1 MIPIRDDQPRF
12 STPYVTYF
20 LIGLNLVIFLF
31 EASLTPQSFK
41 ILLFQLGMVPAN
53 ITAFLGGTGRPG
65 VVAAFLPTLT
75 SMFLHGGWLHL
86 LGNMLFLW
94 VFGRNIEDL
103 IGGGRFRGDLR
114 RSLSARNSRSIYS
127 RR

>member
-53 ITAFLGGTGRPG
+53 ITAFLAGTGRMGADGGFSPYADFHVSARLVDARDRQH
-65 VVAAFLPTLT
+65 VVP
-75 SMFLHGGWLHL
+75 
-86 LGNMLFLW
+86 
-94 VFGRNIEDL
+94 V
-103 IGGGRFRGDLR
+103 DLR
-114 RSLSARNSRSIYS
+114 GQH
-127 RR
+127 

>member
-20 LIGLNLVIFLF
+20 LIGLNLIIFLF
-31 EASLTPQSFK
+31 EASLTPQSFE

-53 ITAFLGGTGRPG
+53 ITAFPGGTGRPG

-75 SMFLHGGWLHL
+75 SMFLHGSRIHVNGTIA
-86 LGNMLFLW
+86 F
-94 VFGRNIEDL
+94 
-103 IGGGRFRGDLR
+103 
-114 RSLSARNSRSIYS
+114 RSLFGGTVDDYLG
-127 RR
+127 